1 MRSIFIKEIRSFF
14 NSLIGYMT
22 IGLFLTGIG
31 LYMWVFPAT
40 VLDIGMADMSL
51 LFEVSPY
58 VFMFLIPAITM
69 RSFAEEKKSGTIEL
83 LLTRPI
89 TEWQLIL
96 GKYLACL
103 TLVVLALIP
112 TLVYFFTIYYLG
124 NPVGNLDVPGIT
136 GAYFGLILLAAVY
149 TAIGVLTS
157 SLTENQI
164 ISFTVSAFATLLLY
178 EGLSLLSAI
187 DQWSAITYAISQFGL
202 SHHYN
207 SLSRGVIDLRNVVYL
222 LSLAAFFLYSTRLVL
237 TSRKW

>member
-31 LYMWVFPAT
+31 LYMWIFPAT

-112 TLVYFFTIYYLG
+112 TLVYFFTIYHLG
-124 NPVGNLDVPGIT
+124 NPRGNLDIPGIT

-149 TAIGVLTS
+149 TAIGILTS

-164 ISFTVSAFATLLLY
+164 ISFTVSAFITLLLY
-178 EGLSLLSAI
+178 EGLSLLSDI
-187 DQWSAITYAISQFGL
+187 DQWSAITYIISQFGL
-202 SHHYN
+202 AHHYN

-222 LSLAAFFLYSTRLVL
+222 LSLAAFFLYSTRMVL